1 MIRTTLCNSLFPPQ
15 MSLLS
20 DHEKRVQALWTCA
33 AALSCAPLLWFR
45 TPPQA
50 FPLRLHR
57 CGSCDQWENWVS
69 QAGPFW
75 PSQNLRNSG
84 TEAAGSPSTRVG
96 ADCCSALRDSLEKI
110 PPPLPVGLSK
120 QNFWGMLSKLS
131 DTSWNGIIYPPLEAT
146 SFAFL
151 ASVTLRRGLCPETRP
166 TAAAVILARP
176 SGPEGE
182 EPRRVCVG
190 GKDGC
195 GNLPG
200 QMGTLGPQ
208 MNLLALEPC
217 SLFSDLAPGI
227 WKVRCGTGLG
237 ASRQNEAGAR
247 KEVRASETYGILR

>member
-1 MIRTTLCNSLFPPQ
+1 MTT
-15 MSLLS
+15 
-20 DHEKRVQALWTCA
+20 KRG
-33 AALSCAPLLWFR
+33 FR
-45 TPPQA
+45 PFGPA
-50 FPLRLHR
+50 RLRCPAR
-57 CGSCDQWENWVS
+57 RS
-69 QAGPFW
+69 
-75 PSQNLRNSG
+75 SG
-84 TEAAGSPSTRVG
+84 LGHPHKRFHSVCIAVVAVTSGKTGSPRQDLSGHPRISG
-96 ADCCSALRDSLEKI
+96 ILEQKRLDLPALGWEQTAVRHLGILWRRS
-110 PPPLPVGLSK
+110 PPPFPVGLSK

-131 DTSWNGIIYPPLEAT
+131 DTSWNGIIYPPMEAT

-176 SGPEGE
+176 SSPEGE
-182 EPRRVCVG
+182 EPRRVCVCG
-190 GKDGC
+190 GEDGC

-200 QMGTLGPQ
+200 QMGTVGPQ
-208 MNLLALEPC
+208 MNLLALGPC